1 MYSKFKKQKS
11 VRLIAAVMLVFIA
24 ISGNVRAQLSGTKTI
39 GVDYLTLAA
48 AVTDINLQGVNGPL
62 IIDIPA
68 GFTET
73 APVGGYVLTAT
84 GTLANTI
91 TFQKSGAGANP
102 LLTAYATGTA
112 TPGSANQDGVFRLIG
127 SDYITIDGIDI
138 NDPNAANNATMEFGY
153 ALYKASVIDGCQNN
167 TIKNCTITLN
177 RINNVTGTAPMVE
190 GSVGIIMMNA
200 LSTAATS
207 VLTPTAATG
216 SNSNN
221 KFYSNTIQ
229 NCNYGMA
236 LIGYAAP
243 SPFALADTGND
254 IGGVSSATGN
264 TILNYGGAALA
275 TTPAAAIRTLAQY
288 GINVS
293 YNMVNSNNGSGFNH
307 VSTLR
312 GIYLNT
318 ATSANAAITNNTV
331 TIKGGGTASALSGIE
346 NVSGSTAA
354 SNTISITNNVVT
366 NCTYTTATTA
376 NFYGIWNS
384 SSAANVNISNNTVN
398 GLNYSNSV
406 NTGAGFIYSIYNS
419 GATPTLNI
427 NANSVSNYTLN
438 GSTGGTF
445 IGVYALSGTNQFI
458 TNNIISNNS
467 VAGTA
472 GTGGILYG
480 IRGAGTTVS
489 INTNTISNLSV
500 LKATGTG
507 VIYGIYNFGSPS
519 NETYNANTVFNL
531 THSGAGAVA
540 GLYFNT
546 TTGVRNES
554 NNLVY
559 TLSSNGG
566 ATYGLYNVTSS
577 PNIFRNKIYDLV
589 STGAAGTVSGI
600 YILSG
605 TVVNMYNNIIGD
617 LRTPAAAAANPVN
630 GINIAG
636 GTAVNAYFNS
646 VYLNAASTSTLFG
659 SSAVLAA
666 SAPAVNLQNNIFV
679 NNSTPSGTGIAAA
692 YRRSTSTLTTYS
704 ATSNNNLFYAGVPS
718 ATTAIFTDGTN
729 TYTTLAAYK
738 TGMATRD
745 QGSISEIPTFLS
757 TAGSASNFLHIN
769 GAVMSAIEGGAANIS
784 GITDDFDA
792 DIRQGN
798 PGYAGT
804 GTSPDIGA
812 DEFAGLSPAPA
823 INSLSTPLTTQCAVV
838 SRTVSA
844 NVSAGLASL
853 VSVTLNYSFNGTAQT
868 PITMAGG
875 NLTGTSTWTAT
886 IPAAVPTNA
895 TVTWNVVVTD
905 GTFIRSSNGT
915 SYSDEPVLGSIGSA
929 TASANPICQGA
940 STSLSGVYTTTASAP
955 TYIAPPAVTNA
966 AADEDLANI
975 TIASG
980 ANIILNNSTVPNS
993 LVGSIGTAIG
1003 TAGGYSDFT
1012 AFGPFA
1018 LSKGSSYTFTLT
1030 SATAGGNFGNA
1041 FAIYIDYN
1049 RNGVFTD
1056 AGEQVYTS
1064 PATITGPHSRNGSFT
1079 VPASASFGSTRMRV
1093 INNEGLITSP
1103 TQIVGY
1109 GEYEEYT
1116 LNITPNF
1123 TSYSWTDGIS
1133 IVGTT
1138 NPLSVSPSSS
1148 TNYTLTSTDAFGC
1161 SVVSAPVT
1169 VSVTPL
1175 PSAPIVANT
1184 TQCGLGVSSSNVI
1197 GGASYNWYATATS
1210 TAVLQSGASSTYTT
1224 AIGATTSFYVTS
1236 VNGTCESTPRAVVTT
1251 TVSIPDGVV
1260 ASSSSTNL
1268 CVGGSN
1274 AITLTATQL
1283 GTTNPYTFSWV
1294 ASPVSGSGMPSLVS
1308 GSVTSVTPTLPGT
1321 YTYSVT
1327 ATDGICT
1334 TVSSV
1339 NVTLNNLPV
1348 ILTAN
1353 ASPTVVC
1360 SGETVNFNTPTA
1372 SPTYS
1377 LPPAVSSPT
1386 ADEDFANIT
1395 ITQGAT
1401 TILNNTT
1408 ANNSL
1413 VGTIGVAT
1421 GTVGSYSN
1429 FTSFG
1434 AYLLIPGQTY
1444 SFSASSSTSGT
1455 AYGNALAIFIDYNRN
1470 GLFTDAGELVYT
1482 SPATILGAHT
1492 RSGSF
1497 TVPAG
1502 ANIGLTRMRVV
1513 SNEGLI
1519 TSPTQAISWG
1529 EYEEYTI
1536 NLNQDITLYTWQWN
1550 PGAINGYSA
1559 STVVTNTTSVAQTQ
1573 NFTVTASSALTGC
1586 SNTATVDVVVNP
1598 IPTTPIATDALQCGF
1613 GVPTASVSG
1622 GTSYNWY
1629 ATPTSTAVLQ
1639 SGSSANFT
1647 TSINAATTWYVSSV
1661 SASGCISPR
1670 AAVTQSVTIP
1680 DALAAT
1686 ASSTNLCVGGA
1697 NAITL
1702 TAVKTGTSNTYV
1714 YTWTAATGSG
1724 IAGSVTG
1731 NSVSVTPNVA
1741 GVYTYTVTGVDGICT
1756 NIATV
1761 DVTLNALPSIT
1772 ASGTPTVICS
1782 GAPVNL
1788 NALSINAITSTTA
1801 VGAGTTTSSGAGT
1814 PFYHFDGG
1822 LKVQYIYTA
1831 AELTAQGLTVG
1842 NITSLGLNVTVAGT
1856 AYQAFNLSVGTT
1868 TQSVFATANAI
1879 PNLTQVY
1886 GNPALTP
1893 TVGINTFN
1901 FVTPFY
1907 WDGSSNVVV
1916 SMCWTNANTGGTSAT
1931 VQWATY
1937 PGFNKGM
1944 YIRADNQGPN
1954 SICGALSS
1962 ADIVGSFGTTTTGRP
1977 LTYFTGAIGTNVTS
1991 AMNFVWNPGAIPTNT
2006 ALVNPV
2012 NTGSTSVTQVY
2023 TVTVNNPSTTCSN
2036 TETVGILVNP
2046 IPTTPVAND
2055 GIQCGIGV
2063 PNASVT
2069 GGTNYEWYAS
2079 PTSTTVLQADPS
2091 PNFLTSIGAT
2101 TTWYVQSVSADGC
2114 ISPRATL
2121 TETVNI
2127 PDAISAN
2134 TSSASICA
2142 TGTNTIVLSAVN
2154 TGTTNT
2160 YAYSWTSSPVFGGGI
2175 TGSVSGT
2182 SVSVVP
2188 TIPGIYTYSV
2198 TGVDGLCVQI
2208 ATVAVT
2214 LNSLPDITSATATPS
2229 AICSGSSFTLNA
2241 NSIASG
2247 PQVVPTGYCVPASTG
2262 GACINLVS
2270 INTLNYTSACE
2281 AGFYLD
2287 VPSTSATTNLT
2298 PGQSYVFSMTTS
2310 GSAIASVWFDWNK
2323 DGLFDATEWYQPF
2336 ITGTTGTSNVTV
2348 PLNAAGGLT
2357 KMRVRTRL
2365 SGNTNGDINSCTS
2378 FGSGEAEDYTINI
2391 QTDNSAS
2398 YNWTWN
2404 PGAINTNTAAV
2415 VGSNTTSIN
2424 QTQNFTVT
2432 ATSSVTGCSNT
2443 AFVDVEVNAIPT
2455 TPVATNAV
2463 QCGFGV
2469 PTASVSGGTS
2479 YNWYASPTST
2489 TVLQSGSASNYTT
2502 SINNTTSWYVSS
2514 VSSSGCSSPLALVTQ
2529 SVNIPDAITASTN
2542 SVAICATGTSTVTL
2556 TAANT
2561 GTTNNYTYSWT
2572 ASPALGSGITGSLS
2586 GTSVPVVPT
2595 LSGNYV
2601 YTATGVDGACVTIAT
2616 VAVTVNSLPNIMST
2630 TASPASICSGQVVNF
2645 NTPVPAATYALPP
2658 AVSSPTFDEDFAGI
2672 TILKGTATILD
2683 NATANNS
2690 LVGTIG
2696 TATGVAGSYSDFTAF
2711 GPYLLIPGQTYN
2723 FTASSSTSGTSYN
2736 NALAIYIDY
2745 NRNGLFTDV
2754 GELVYTSAVTTSG
2767 AHSEIGNFTVPA
2779 NANIGLT
2786 RMRVISNEGLI
2797 TSPTQAINWG
2807 EYEEYTINL
2816 NQDISLYTW
2825 QWNPGALNGYT
2836 ASTVV
2841 TNTTSADQVQNF
2853 TVTATSLATGCSN
2866 TATVDVTVKPLP
2878 IVNVNSGV
2886 ICAGQSFTMV
2896 PTGAVTYTYSSG
2908 NAIVTPTASGNYT
2921 VTGTASNGCV
2931 NSPGVVSTVT
2941 VNALPAVS
2949 VNSGVICSGQSFT
2962 MVPSGATTYTYSNGS
2977 NVATPS
2983 ADQSFTVTGTDAN
2996 GCENSAV
3003 STVTVNILP
3012 VVVVNSGAICAGESF
3027 TMVPSGAVTYTYSS
3041 GGDIVTPIANSSY
3054 TVLGTG
3060 SNGCDNSVVS
3070 TVTVNALPAVSVI
3083 SATICSSATGTLV
3096 ASGANTYTWNTGATT
3111 GSISD
3116 NPTTTTVYTVTGTSV
3131 EGCLGSSVTSTITVG
3146 TAPSIVVNSQSICA
3160 GSSATLTAFGVN
3172 TFTWSTGANTGT
3184 IIVTPT
3190 VNTVYNV
3197 SGDLVGCTVSGSN
3210 TATVTIN
3217 ALPIV
3222 SVNSGVICVGQS
3234 FTLVPSG
3241 AITYTYSS
3249 GSDVVSPIADQSY
3262 TVTGTDANGCVN
3274 NPVAVSTIT
3283 VNALPVVTVNS
3294 GAICIGQ
3301 SFTMTPSGATT
3312 YTYSNGSD
3320 VVTPVVNESYTVT
3333 GTDANGCVSAS
3344 GAVSTVPVNA
3354 LPVVTVNSGVIC
3366 AGQSFTMTPS
3376 GATTYTYSSG
3386 SDVVSPIVG
3395 QSYTVTG
3402 TDVNGCVS
3410 AAAAVS
3416 TVSVNALPAVSA
3428 TASQTLLCDDGS
3440 TGSSI
3445 LTASTSATTYLW
3457 SDGATTMTTAVTPTT
3472 TTTYTVTVTDV
3483 CSAEA
3488 YVTITVSNCNGIKDL
3503 TSAYIEVY
3511 PNPTNGLVNISLP
3524 DGIEGNVSV
3533 EVFDA
3538 IGKLVMKEDLTT
3550 NLTTINLAKFE
3561 DGMYFFK
3568 IIKNN
3573 NAIKISK
3580 IVKQ

>member
-1 MYSKFKKQKS
+1 
-11 VRLIAAVMLVFIA
+11 
-24 ISGNVRAQLSGTKTI
+24 
-39 GVDYLTLAA
+39 
-48 AVTDINLQGVNGPL
+48 
-62 IIDIPA
+62 
-68 GFTET
+68 
-73 APVGGYVLTAT
+73 
-84 GTLANTI
+84 
-91 TFQKSGAGANP
+91 
-102 LLTAYATGTA
+102 
-112 TPGSANQDGVFRLIG
+112 
-127 SDYITIDGIDI
+127 
-138 NDPNAANNATMEFGY
+138 
-153 ALYKASVIDGCQNN
+153 
-167 TIKNCTITLN
+167 
-177 RINNVTGTAPMVE
+177 
-190 GSVGIIMMNA
+190 MMNA

-254 IGGVSSATGN
+254 IGGVSSSTGN
-264 TILNYGGAALA
+264 TIVNYGGVAAA

-293 YNMVNSNNGSGFNH
+293 YNTVNSNNGSGFNH

-312 GIYLNT
+312 GIYLNS

-331 TIKGGGTASALSGIE
+331 TIKGGGTGSQLSGIE
-346 NVSGSTAA
+346 NASGSTAA
-354 SNTISITNNVVT
+354 SNTITITNNVIT
-366 NCTYTTATTA
+366 NCTYSTATTA
-376 NFYGIWNS
+376 VFNGI
-384 SSAANVNISNNTVN
+384 I
-398 GLNYSNSV
+398 
-406 NTGAGFIYSIYNS
+406 NS
-419 GATPTLNI
+419 GSAS
-427 NANSVSNYTLN
+427 AV
-438 GSTGGTF
+438 
-445 IGVYALSGTNQFI
+445 
-458 TNNIISNNS
+458 IISNNLLNNINL
-467 VAGTA
+467 A
-472 GTGGILYG
+472 GTGTCVMIETGSPVNAIANSNTITAIARTGASGNFRLIKTTSPSGGFSANNNLIDGVSWTNVTSTGSVDGIYGLSSAVGFNVINNIIKNISVPTTGTING
-480 IRGAGTTVS
+480 IREFGSSAGNK
-489 INTNTISNLSV
+489 IIQGNQ
-500 LKATGTG
+500 
-507 VIYGIYNFGSPS
+507 IYNFS
-519 NETYNANTVFNL
+519 TT
-531 THSGAGAVA
+531 AG
-540 GLYFNT
+540 
-546 TTGVRNES
+546 GV
-554 NNLVY
+554 
-559 TLSSNGG
+559 GG
-566 ATYGLYNVTSS
+566 ATFNGVFCSTGIIDISNNQIYALNSTGTTGGTGGAVNGIQIAGGTSS
-577 PNIFRNKIYDLV
+577 NIYKNKIYNLSSG
-589 STGAAGTVSGI
+589 STGPVVSGI
-600 YILSG
+600 IGAGG
-605 TVVNMYNNIIGD
+605 TTNNIYNNIIGD
-617 LRTPAAAAANPVN
+617 LRAPIASAANPVM
-630 GINIAG
+630 GINIST
-636 GTAVNAYFNS
+636 GTTYNVSFNTIF
-646 VYLNAASTSTLFG
+646 LNATSTGANFG
-659 SSAVLAA
+659 SSAIWANT
-666 SAPAVNLQNNIFV
+666 APALNFQNNIFV

-738 TGMATRD
+738 TGMVTRD
-745 QGSISEIPTFLS
+745 QGSISESPTFLS
-757 TAGSASNFLHIN
+757 TIGSASNFLHIN
-769 GAVMSAIEGGAANIS
+769 GSVMSAIEGGAANIS

-792 DIRQGN
+792 EIRQGN

-804 GTSPDIGA
+804 GTAPDMGA
-812 DEFAGLSPAPA
+812 DEFEGTSPAPA

-886 IPAAVPTNA
+886 IPAAVPANA
-895 TVTWNVVVTD
+895 AVTWNVVVTD

-940 STSLSGVYTTTASAP
+940 STNVSGLFTTSVP
-955 TYIAPPAVTNA
+955 TPTNYCTA
-966 AADEDLANI
+966 AAGGTTEDDIGQVTFAGINNPATRPTPQQSNSAAN
-975 TIASG
+975 G
-980 ANIILNNSTVPNS
+980 AFT
-993 LVGSIGTAIG
+993 
-1003 TAGGYSDFT
+1003 DFT
-1012 AFGPFA
+1012 SITGAVARGV
-1018 LSKGSSYTFTLT
+1018 SYP
-1030 SATAGGNFGNA
+1030 ATIYHFHSTADVTANNCN
-1041 FAIYIDYN
+1041 IYIDFN
-1049 RNGVFTD
+1049 KNGVFTD
-1056 AGEQVYTS
+1056 AGEVFPLTKTGAFLS
-1064 PATITGPHSRNGSFT
+1064 DFTGNITIPTTAALGLT
-1079 VPASASFGSTRMRV
+1079 KMRV
-1093 INNEGLITSP
+1093 VLGEGTITSP
-1103 TQIVGY
+1103 CGNVGTWAEVEDY
-1109 GEYEEYT
+1109 L

-1123 TSYSWTDGIS
+1123 TSYSWTDGTS

-1138 NPLSVSPSSS
+1138 NPLSVSPNAS

-1210 TAVLQSGASSTYTT
+1210 TAVLQSGTSSTYTT

-1236 VNGTCESTPRAVVTT
+1236 VNGTCESTPRAEVTT
-1251 TVSIPDGVV
+1251 TVSIPDGVL

-1283 GTTNPYTFSWV
+1283 GTTNLYTFSWA
-1294 ASPVSGSGMPSLVS
+1294 ASPVAGSGMPSSVS
-1308 GSVTSVTPTLPGT
+1308 GATTSVTPTLPGT
-1321 YTYSVT
+1321 YSYSVT

-1334 TVSSV
+1334 TVSAV
-1339 NVTLNNLPV
+1339 NVTLNDLPF

-1372 SPTYS
+1372 APTYS
-1377 LPPAVSSPT
+1377 LPPAVSNPL

-1421 GTVGSYSN
+1421 GTVGSYSD

-1444 SFSASSSTSGT
+1444 SFSASSSTSAGP
-1455 AYGNALAIFIDYNRN
+1455 YGNSLAIFIDYNRN
-1470 GLFTDAGELVYT
+1470 GVFTDAGELVYT
-1482 SPATILGAHT
+1482 SAATTSGAHT
-1492 RSGSF
+1492 ETGNF

-1502 ANIGLTRMRVV
+1502 ANIGLTRMRVI
-1513 SNEGLI
+1513 SHEGI
-1519 TSPTQAISWG
+1519 ISSPTQSVFYG

-1536 NLNQDITLYTWQWN
+1536 NLNQDINLYTWQWN

-1573 NFTVTASSALTGC
+1573 NFTVTATSTLTGC

-1629 ATPTSTAVLQ
+1629 ATPTSTTVLQ
-1639 SGSSANFT
+1639 SGASANFT
-1647 TSINAATTWYVSSV
+1647 TTINSSTTWYVSSV
-1661 SASGCISPR
+1661 SAAGCISPR

-1702 TAVKTGTSNTYV
+1702 TAVKTGTSNTYA
-1714 YTWTAATGSG
+1714 YTWTAAAGSG
-1724 IAGSVTG
+1724 ITGSVSGT
-1731 NSVSVTPNVA
+1731 SVSVTPNVA
-1741 GVYTYTVTGVDGICT
+1741 GVYTYTVTGIDGICT

-1788 NALSINAITSTTA
+1788 NALSINAITSTTT
-1801 VGAGTTTSSGAGT
+1801 VGNGTTTSLSSGS
-1814 PFYHFDGG
+1814 PFYHGWGG
-1822 LKVQYIYTA
+1822 TKVQYIYTA
-1831 AELTAQGLTVG
+1831 AELTAQGLTIG
-1842 NITSLGLNVTVAGT
+1842 NITSLGLNVTTVGT
-1856 AYQAFNLSVGTT
+1856 TYQFLNLSVGTT

-1879 PNLTQVY
+1879 SNVTQVY
-1886 GNPALTP
+1886 GNAAFTP
-1893 TVGINTFN
+1893 SVGINTFN
-1901 FVTPFY
+1901 FATPLY

-1916 SMCWTNANTGGTSAT
+1916 SICWTNVNGGGTSSA

-1944 YIRADNQGPN
+1944 YIYTDNQAPN
-1954 SICGALSS
+1954 TVCGALAAIPASGG
-1962 ADIVGSFGTTTTGRP
+1962 AATTTGRP

-2006 ALVNPV
+2006 ALVNSV
-2012 NTGSTSVTQVY
+2012 NTGSTSVTNVY

-2046 IPTTPVAND
+2046 IPSTPVAIN
-2055 GIQCGIGV
+2055 GIQCGFGV

-2091 PNFLTSIGAT
+2091 PNFLTSINAT
-2101 TTWYVQSVSADGC
+2101 TSWYVQSISADGC
-2114 ISPRATL
+2114 ISPRAML

-2127 PDAISAN
+2127 PDAITAN
-2134 TSSASICA
+2134 TSSASVCA
-2142 TGTNTIVLSAVN
+2142 TGTNSVTLTAVN
-2154 TGTTNT
+2154 TGTTSN
-2160 YAYSWTSSPVFGGGI
+2160 YAYSWTSSPSFGGGI

-2182 SVSVVP
+2182 SVSILP
-2188 TIPGIYTYSV
+2188 TLPGTYTYNL
-2198 TGVDGLCVQI
+2198 TGVDGVCTTI
-2208 ATVAVT
+2208 ASVT
-2214 LNSLPDITSATATPS
+2214 FALVSLPDITSATATPS
-2229 AICSGSSFTLNA
+2229 AICSGNSFTLNA

-2247 PQVVPTGYCVPASTG
+2247 PQVVPTGYCVPSSSG

-2281 AGFYLD
+2281 AGNYFD
-2287 VPSTSATTNLT
+2287 VPSTSATTDLT
-2298 PGQSYVFSMTTS
+2298 PGQTYVFSMTTN

-2348 PLNAAGGLT
+2348 PLNAAAGLT

-2365 SGNTNGDINSCTS
+2365 SGNTNGDINSCTF

-2404 PGAINTNTAAV
+2404 PGAINTNTATV

-2443 AFVDVEVNAIPT
+2443 AFVDVVVNAIPT
-2455 TPVATNAV
+2455 TPIATNAV
-2463 QCGFGV
+2463 QCGLGV

-2586 GTSVPVVPT
+2586 GISVPVVPT

-2601 YTATGVDGACVTIAT
+2601 YTATGVDGVCVTIAT
-2616 VAVTVNSLPNIMST
+2616 VAVTVNSLPDIMST
-2630 TASPASICSGQVVNF
+2630 TASPSSICSGQVVNF
-2645 NTPVPAATYALPP
+2645 NTPVPAVTYALPP
-2658 AVSSPTFDEDFAGI
+2658 AVSSPTADEDFAGI

-2745 NRNGLFTDV
+2745 NRNGLFTDA

-2866 TATVDVTVKPLP
+2866 TATVDVTVKPLS

-2949 VNSGVICSGQSFT
+2949 VNSGVICAGQSFT
-2962 MVPSGATTYTYSNGS
+2962 MVPTGAITYTYSNGS
-2977 NVATPS
+2977 NVVTPLVNES
-2983 ADQSFTVTGTDAN
+2983 YSVTGTDAN
-2996 GCENSAV
+2996 GCVNNPVAV
-3003 STVTVNILP
+3003 STVTVNTLP
-3012 VVVVNSGAICAGESF
+3012 VVAVNSGAICAGESF

-3041 GGDIVTPIANSSY
+3041 GSDVVTPIANSSY

-3070 TVTVNALPAVSVI
+3070 TVTVNALPAISVV
-3083 SATICSSATGTLV
+3083 SATICSSSTGTLV
-3096 ASGANTYTWNTGATT
+3096 AIGANTYTWNTGATT

-3116 NPTTTTVYTVTGTSV
+3116 NPATTTVYTVTGTSV
-3131 EGCLGSSVTSTITVG
+3131 EGCLGASVTSTITVG
-3146 TAPSIVVNSQSICA
+3146 SAPSIVVNSEIICA

-3172 TFTWSTGANTGT
+3172 TYTWSTGANTGT

-3197 SGDLVGCTVSGSN
+3197 SGDLFGCTNSASN

-3222 SVNSGVICVGQS
+3222 SVNSGVICAGQS

-3320 VVTPVVNESYTVT
+3320 VVTPLINESYTVT

-3344 GAVSTVPVNA
+3344 GSVSTVTVNA
-3354 LPVVTVNSGVIC
+3354 LPVVSVNSGVIC

-3386 SDVVSPIVG
+3386 SDVVSPIVNE
-3395 QSYTVTG
+3395 SYTVTG
-3402 TDVNGCVS
+3402 TDANGCVS

-3472 TTTYTVTVTDV
+3472 TTTYTVTVTDL

-3524 DGIEGNVSV
+3524 DGIDGSVSV